1 VIILRLLLELLANGV
16 AAIPALPPLDNVA
29 AKNWYTENPEEC
41 VSSVVDRQKKLA
53 SAFREHMTK
62 GQLYHTP
69 NINRRTFYE
78 EVTARAKQVNFLSFP
93 VFVRMTV
100 FSSL

>member
-1 VIILRLLLELLANGV
+1 MIILRLLLESLANGV
-16 AAIPALPPLDNVA
+16 AAIPALPLLDDVA

-41 VSSVVDRQKKLA
+41 VSLVVDRQEKLA

-62 GQLYHTP
+62 GQLYHAP

-78 EVTARAKQVNFLSFP
+78 EVITGAEQVNFLSFP
-93 VFVRMTV
+93 V
-100 FSSL
+100 L